1 MADKQLIVG
10 IGADTKELEEKARKA
25 GATLL
30 EFADTSTMNIG
41 ELRKELKA
49 LGKMSLEGLDPAQIK
64 AIELRMAELRD
75 AAGDFG
81 NTIKSLSGDPMEKV
95 AEAIG
100 SATTMANGLSAAY
113 GMLGGDQKDMEALM
127 QRTIGLMAIANA
139 AQEASIFL
147 NERAYG
153 IFIKNKTKEIAA
165 WLTETLTINSASAAA
180 GVFNTVVAQN
190 PIVWLV
196 AGVAALTAGV
206 YLLATSFD
214 YAKDNAEKL
223 RREIDQINS
232 TIEESKAWGDFAG
245 ALDDIFDVDKKSLNA
260 INRLRQYKAQLE
272 DMQSKLSYI
281 IASGEA
287 TDEEK
292 KRYAELSK
300 EIIKVGD
307 DIILAKANQN
317 KQEIDDQKEAAKK
330 AAEEAKK
337 AAEKRKQE
345 EEKRRQERLDAEME
359 ALKKQYDYDVEMYEQ
374 SEARKKAKDEGV
386 ESFIKADTE
395 QAQSI
400 IDDIAKSIEEVE
412 PPKIELPVKFDV
424 SNAMAGLIEDIASS
438 LGEAV
443 ATADFSNFGANILVG
458 IAGFMQQVG
467 AMFIAFGTAKLVF
480 ETSGN
485 PYAMIAAGAAMV
497 AIGAGIKAATSKSAS
512 KAAMKGG
519 GGASGGQGGGWDV
532 TRAQASWADQGGQVT
547 FKIAGSDLVGVLN
560 NESTRKTAY

>member
-180 GVFNTVVAQN
+180 GVFNKVVAQN

-345 EEKRRQERLDAEME
+345 EEKRRQERLAAEME
-359 ALKKQYDYDVEMYEQ
+359 ALQKQYDYDVEMYEQ

-443 ATADFSNFGANILVG
+443 ATADFSNFGANILAG

-467 AMFIAFGTAKLVF
+467 AMFIAFGTAKLIF
-480 ETSGN
+480 EMSGN

-497 AIGAGIKAATSKSAS
+497 AIAAGIKAATSKSAS

>member
-180 GVFNTVVAQN
+180 GVFNKVVAQN

-232 TIEESKAWGDFAG
+232 TIEESKA
-245 ALDDIFDVDKKSLNA
+245 
-260 INRLRQYKAQLE
+260 
-272 DMQSKLSYI
+272 
-281 IASGEA
+281 
-287 TDEEK
+287 
-292 KRYAELSK
+292 
-300 EIIKVGD
+300 
-307 DIILAKANQN
+307 
-317 KQEIDDQKEAAKK
+317 
-330 AAEEAKK
+330 
-337 AAEKRKQE
+337 
-345 EEKRRQERLDAEME
+345 
-359 ALKKQYDYDVEMYEQ
+359 
-374 SEARKKAKDEGV
+374 
-386 ESFIKADTE
+386 
-395 QAQSI
+395 
-400 IDDIAKSIEEVE
+400 
-412 PPKIELPVKFDV
+412 
-424 SNAMAGLIEDIASS
+424 
-438 LGEAV
+438 
-443 ATADFSNFGANILVG
+443 
-458 IAGFMQQVG
+458 
-467 AMFIAFGTAKLVF
+467 
-480 ETSGN
+480 
-485 PYAMIAAGAAMV
+485 
-497 AIGAGIKAATSKSAS
+497 
-512 KAAMKGG
+512 
-519 GGASGGQGGGWDV
+519 
-532 TRAQASWADQGGQVT
+532 
-547 FKIAGSDLVGVLN
+547 
-560 NESTRKTAY
+560 

>member
-180 GVFNTVVAQN
+180 GVFNKVVAQN

-307 DIILAKANQN
+307 DIILAKAKQN

-345 EEKRRQERLDAEME
+345 EEKRRQERLAAEME
-359 ALKKQYDYDVEMYEQ
+359 ALQKQYDYDVEMYEQ

-400 IDDIAKSIEEVE
+400 IDDIAKSIEDVD

-424 SNAMAGLIEDIASS
+424 SNAIAGLIEDIASS

-443 ATADFSNFGANILVG
+443 ATADFSNFGANILAG

>member
-180 GVFNTVVAQN
+180 GVFNKVVAQN

-359 ALKKQYDYDVEMYEQ
+359 ALQKQYDYDVEMYEQ

-412 PPKIELPVKFDV
+412 PTKIELPVKFDV

-443 ATADFSNFGANILVG
+443 ATADFSNFGANILAG

-467 AMFIAFGTAKLVF
+467 AMFIAFGTAKLIF
-480 ETSGN
+480 EMSGN

-497 AIGAGIKAATSKSAS
+497 AIAAGIKAATSKSAS

>member
-1 MADKQLIVG
+1 MKQLIVG
-10 IGADTKELEEKARKA
+10 IGADTKELEDKARKA

-30 EFADTSTMNIG
+30 EFTDTSIMNIG
-41 ELRKELKA
+41 QMRKELKT
-49 LGKMSLEGLDPAQIK
+49 LGKMSLEGLDPAQIQNIT
-64 AIELRMAELRD
+64 ARMAELRD

-113 GMLGGDQKDMEALM
+113 GMLGGDQKEMEAMM
-127 QRTIGLMAIANA
+127 QRTVGLMAIANA

-153 IFIKNKTKEIAA
+153 IFIKNKAKEIAA

-180 GVFNTVVAQN
+180 NTFNNVIAKN
-190 PIVWLV
+190 PIIWLI
-196 AGVAALTAGV
+196 ASVAALSIGV
-206 YLLATSFD
+206 YYLVTSFD
-214 YAKDNAEKL
+214 AAKESAEKL
-223 RREIDQINS
+223 RREIEQM
-232 TIEESKAWGDFAG
+232 TTAIEDTKAWDDFAS
-245 ALDDIFDVDKKSLNA
+245 ALDDVFDVDKKSLNA
-260 INRLRQYKAQLE
+260 ITRLRNYKAQLE
-272 DMQSKLSYI
+272 DMQTKLGFVL
-281 IASGEA
+281 ASGEA

-292 KRYAELSK
+292 KRYSELSK

-307 DIILAKANQN
+307 QIILAKA
-317 KQEIDDQKEAAKK
+317 KQRKQDLDDQKEADKK

-345 EEKRRQERLDAEME
+345 EAKRRQEKLDAEIA
-359 ALKKQYDYDVEMYEQ
+359 ALEKQYDYEVELYEQ
-374 SEARKKAKDEGV
+374 LQAVKKSRDEGAV
-386 ESFIKADTE
+386 DILKADTADAE
-395 QAQSI
+395 KI
-400 IDDIAKSIEEVE
+400 MDDIAKSIEDVE
-412 PPKIELPVKFDV
+412 PAKIALPVKFNI
-424 SNAMAGLIEDIASS
+424 SGAMSGLIEDISAS

-443 ATADFSNFGANILVG
+443 ATADFSNFGASILAG

-480 ETSGN
+480 EMSGN

-512 KAAMKGG
+512 KAAMGGGAAGG
-519 GGASGGQGGGWDV
+519 GGQSGGWDV

-547 FKIAGSDLVGVLN
+547 FKIAGSDLVGVLG
-560 NESTRKTAY
+560 NETTRKTAY

>member
-10 IGADTKELEEKARKA
+10 IGADTKELEDKARKA

-30 EFADTSTMNIG
+30 EFTDTSIMNIG
-41 ELRKELKA
+41 QMRKELKT
-49 LGKMSLEGLDPAQIK
+49 LGKMSLEGLDPAQIQNIT
-64 AIELRMAELRD
+64 ARMAELRD

-165 WLTETLTINSASAAA
+165 WITETLTINSASAAA
-180 GVFNTVVAQN
+180 GVFNKVVAQN

-345 EEKRRQERLDAEME
+345 EEKRRQERLAAEME
-359 ALKKQYDYDVEMYEQ
+359 ALQKQYDYDVEMYEQ

-412 PPKIELPVKFDV
+412 APKIELPVKFDV

-443 ATADFSNFGANILVG
+443 ATADFSNFGANILAG

-467 AMFIAFGTAKLVF
+467 AMFIAFGTAKLIF
-480 ETSGN
+480 EMSGN

-497 AIGAGIKAATSKSAS
+497 AIAAGIKAATSKSAS